1 MINWHSLVIPP
12 DATIRRALEAIDSG
26 TAQFAL
32 VATADYHLLGVV
44 TDGDIRRALLKSIPL
59 DQPVSTIMNRQPKI
73 LRQGE
78 SRDTALAI
86 MRTHILRHVPVL
98 DASGRIIGLETLS
111 EFVSP
116 EWKDNL
122 IVLMAGGLGSRLRP
136 LTHDKPKPLLEV
148 GGQPILETIVR
159 HFVNLGFRRFCI
171 SVNYR
176 AEQIV
181 EHFGDGHR
189 FGAEITYLHETE
201 QLGTAGSLSLL
212 PERPD
217 LPFLVMNGDI
227 LTNLDFLN
235 VVNFHVEHNSIATMC
250 VREHEFQVP
259 YGVVESTGGRFTSIA
274 EKPVYR
280 FMVSAGIYV
289 LNPAVLDSIDSG
301 TSLNMPDLFER
312 VRGKTEQ
319 VYTYKIQEYW
329 LDIGK
334 AEDFVRANEEFSRV
348 FG

>member
-1 MINWHSLVIPP
+1 MINWLSLTLPP
-12 DATIRRALEAIDSG
+12 NATIRRALEVIDTG

-32 VATADYHLLGVV
+32 VTTSDNHLLGVV
-44 TDGDIRRALLKSIPL
+44 TDGDVRRALLRSVSL
-59 DQPVSTIMNRQPKI
+59 DQPVSTIMNLQPKV
-73 LRQGE
+73 LHQGE

-86 MRTHILRHVPVL
+86 MRTYALRHVPII
-98 DASGRIIGLETLS
+98 DDDGRIIGLETLS

-148 GGQPILETIVR
+148 GGQPILETIIR

-176 AEQIV
+176 ADQIV
-181 EHFGDGHR
+181 DHFGDGHR

-212 PERPD
+212 PERPT

-227 LTNLDFLN
+227 LTNLDFLS
-235 VVNFHVEHNSIATMC
+235 VVNFHRDQGAVATMC
-250 VREHEFQVP
+250 IREHEFQVP
-259 YGVVESTGGRFTSIA
+259 YGVVETTNSHFDSIT
-274 EKPVYR
+274 EKPIYR

-289 LNPAVLDSIDSG
+289 LNPEVLDSLAPG
-301 TSLNMPDLFER
+301 ATLNMPDLFDR
-312 VRGKTEQ
+312 VRKTSDKIF
-319 VYTYKIQEYW
+319 TYQIQEYW

-334 AEDFVRANEEFSRV
+334 AEDFARANEEFSRV

>member
-1 MINWHSLVIPP
+1 MINWPSLVIPP
-12 DATIRRALEAIDSG
+12 DATIHRALEVIDSG

-32 VATADYHLLGVV
+32 VATRDNHLIGVV
-44 TDGDIRRALLKSIPL
+44 TDGDIRRALLKSVAL
-59 DQPVSTIMNRQPKI
+59 DEMVSAIMNREPKV
-73 LRQGE
+73 LREGE

-86 MRTHILRHVPVL
+86 MRTYLLRHVPVV
-98 DASGRIIGLETLS
+98 DASGRIVGLETLS

-116 EWKDNL
+116 EWKENL

-148 GGQPILETIVR
+148 GGQPILETILR

-176 AEQIV
+176 ADQIV
-181 EHFGDGHR
+181 DHFGDGHR
-189 FGAEITYLHETE
+189 FGAEITYLHETA

-212 PERPD
+212 PERPT

-227 LTNLDFLN
+227 LTNLDFLR
-235 VVNFHVEHNSIATMC
+235 VVNFHTDHDAIATMC
-250 VREHEFQVP
+250 VREHEYHIP
-259 YGVVESTGGRFTSIA
+259 YGVVESNGNRFINIS
-274 EKPVYR
+274 EKPIHR

-289 LNPAVLDSIDSG
+289 LNPEVLDSLTPG
-301 TSLNMPDLFER
+301 EALNMPDLFER
-312 VRGKTEQ
+312 VHKTSDRIM
-319 VYTYKIQEYW
+319 TYPIQEYW

-334 AEDFVRANEEFSRV
+334 TEDFVRANEEFNRV